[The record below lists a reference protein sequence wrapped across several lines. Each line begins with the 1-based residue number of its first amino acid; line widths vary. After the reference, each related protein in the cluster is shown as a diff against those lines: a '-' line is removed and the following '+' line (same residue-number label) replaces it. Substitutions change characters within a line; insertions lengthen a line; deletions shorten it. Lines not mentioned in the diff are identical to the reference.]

1 LTEQRKQI
9 AMNKSKKRILVV
21 AAASLMLL
29 PAAARADIVFDPT
42 NFVEAVLQVES
53 DIQMVD
59 NLYQE
64 VTNDVAMV
72 KGWNFTQLPGLLQN
86 MNVWQQVFGPGG
98 QAGTTYSSTDPANA
112 LSTMFPSDLATFAN
126 TTDTAIASMRSGW
139 DQEER
144 SVLVENRTV
153 QNQTYLNLQPTAQRI
168 QQYVEHSNSASG
180 ATSAMQA
187 GNEET
192 ATLIAQLQ
200 TLQSQE
206 ITDGRAEV
214 EKAAQAQAEQ
224 AYAQAQQ
231 QAVRGN
237 WSSPQ
242 QPSTS
247 LVNAFPLANQ

>member
-1 LTEQRKQI
+1 
-9 AMNKSKKRILVV
+9 MNRSKKRILIV
-21 AAASLMLL
+21 AVAGLMLL

-86 MNVWQQVFGPGG
+86 MNVWQQVFG
-98 QAGTTYSSTDPANA
+98 QAGSTYSSTDPASA
-112 LSTMFPSDLATFAN
+112 LNTMFPSDLTNFAN

-180 ATSAMQA
+180 ATSALQA

-224 AYAQAQQ
+224 TYAQAQQ

-247 LVNAFPLANQ
+247 LVDPFPLANQ

>member
-1 LTEQRKQI
+1 
-9 AMNKSKKRILVV
+9 MNRSKIRILVV
-21 AAASLMLL
+21 AVASLMLL
-29 PAAARADIVFDPT
+29 PAAAHADIVFDPT

-86 MNVWQQVFGPGG
+86 MNVWQQVFG
-98 QAGTTYSSTDPANA
+98 QAGSTYSSTDPANA
-112 LSTMFPSDLATFAN
+112 LSTMFPSDLGTFAN
-126 TTDTAIASMRSGW
+126 TADGQIAAMRSGW

-247 LVNAFPLANQ
+247 LVDAFPLANQ

>member
-1 LTEQRKQI
+1 
-9 AMNKSKKRILVV
+9 MNRSKKRILIVGV
-21 AAASLMLL
+21 ASLMLL
-29 PAAARADIVFDPT
+29 PAAAHADIVFDPT

-86 MNVWQQVFGPGG
+86 MDVWQQVFG
-98 QAGTTYSSTDPANA
+98 QAGTTYSSTDPASA
-112 LSTMFPSDLATFAN
+112 LNTMFPSDLTNFAN

-168 QQYVEHSNSASG
+168 QHIPIPRPAPPPPCRPAMRRRRHSLRSSRLSNPRKSPTVAPRLKRPRRRRRNKPTPRPSSRPCAATG
-180 ATSAMQA
+180 A
-187 GNEET
+187 
-192 ATLIAQLQ
+192 
-200 TLQSQE
+200 
-206 ITDGRAEV
+206 V
-214 EKAAQAQAEQ
+214 P
-224 AYAQAQQ
+224 
-231 QAVRGN
+231 
-237 WSSPQ
+237 SSPA
-242 QPSTS
+242 PHW
-247 LVNAFPLANQ
+247 